1 MSYTQDLPPAG
12 GFESVKYKRNLPL
25 RGPGALVILGG
36 VSAVCA
42 FGFWR
47 IGSGNVERRE
57 LKRETTWARIHLVPL
72 LLAEGDR
79 AAYREGLRVTAIEAE
94 IMRDV
99 KGWVPRQDVYNNPR
113 YRSPEGL

>member
-1 MSYTQDLPPAG
+1 MY
-12 GFESVKYKRNLPL
+12 
-25 RGPGALVILGG
+25 
-36 VSAVCA
+36 
-42 FGFWR
+42 
-47 IGSGNVERRE
+47 RE

-99 KGWVPRQDVYNNPR
+99 KGWVVSPLRCGNCDV
-113 YRSPEGL
+113 ED

>member
-1 MSYTQDLPPAG
+1 VRFQFKVSKSYKTDGRCALQCPTDSRSFPPCCTSTAKCNCAGRDLPPAG

-47 IGSGNVERRE
+47 IGSGNVERRCV
-57 LKRETTWARIHLVPL
+57 ISSHV
-72 LLAEGDR
+72 R
-79 AAYREGLRVTAIEAE
+79 AAE
-94 IMRDV
+94 MRIRCPAA
-99 KGWVPRQDVYNNPR
+99 KE
-113 YRSPEGL
+113 S